1 MKKFTTLKTLL
12 VALLALGATSAW
24 ADVVETVVVNQD
36 FNDGTTTLFTGASR
50 ITVSND
56 AENNNV
62 KFTCAN
68 NSTNGY
74 SLATYDFSSAIGTD
88 ATAVKVEFL
97 FWIPNQNASYRRFF
111 TVGQADLRTGFA
123 KQAYQTAGSMFAFGL
138 ARNSSANYFSIN
150 GASTTAAAS
159 ASNVLGAWARAEIY
173 VDHSQKKVN
182 YKITNVENTTTYY
195 SADNVA
201 FVDNSAA
208 YCNQLDFFDCQNNSV
223 SYLDN
228 LVITK
233 YVDNSKVA
241 TTYTV
246 KYQNASGVDLKD
258 AVNYDTFV
266 GDSFTATNADMATFY
281 SDDTN
286 IKYVYASGNES
297 KTAQSSANDNVI
309 TLVFDEYEKVSYS
322 IIAVDEEDTELQTI
336 NSGEAYTD
344 GSTTIYLSKY
354 IKIEDQWYVTDE
366 EEFKVTIV
374 EAGSNTVIYKKSNI
388 AYFFEMESLTRNGG
402 SYLTED
408 NDGYSGGK
416 RLRLSKGSQHYTP
429 ALSAGN
435 YLLNI
440 PWENSNENAAE
451 VYVYT
456 RDSEGNLSDILATF
470 TAPKGSGTFA
480 AIINVPEGHSIAFNG
495 NEGSY
500 NNNARMDYMIL
511 TEVPETVPATIG
523 SNGFST
529 FASEYNVKLPSGV
542 TAYTAKVSGNYVNFT
557 EVESGEIPAN
567 KGVLLKGTAGEIT
580 LDVIATAT
588 ALGSN
593 DFKVN
598 TSGATFDAA
607 ENTTYFAMV
616 KDSNPLTFGTV
627 NPASV
632 AIPANKA
639 YLAVP
644 AAVSVETG
652 ARLTA
657 IFDGEATAIK
667 TVENA
672 KAGNT
677 IYNLNGQRVE
687 KAQKGL
693 YIVNGKKTIVK

>member
-12 VALLALGATSAW
+12 VGLLVCAATSAW
-24 ADVVETVVVNQD
+24 AGVVDSVAVNCD
-36 FNDGTTTLFTGASR
+36 FNNGETLFTGVSR
-50 ITVSND
+50 FSVEND
-56 AENNNV
+56 NNV
-62 KFTCAN
+62 KFVCSH

-74 SLATYDFSSAIGTD
+74 SLATYDFSSAIGTN
-88 ATAVKVEFL
+88 ATAVKIEFA
-97 FWIPNQNASYRRFF
+97 FWIPNENAAYRRFF
-111 TVGQADLRTGFA
+111 TIGQADYRTGFG
-123 KQAYQTAGSMFAFGL
+123 KQAYSTAGSMFAFGL
-138 ARNSSANYFSIN
+138 ARISSANYFSIN

-159 ASNVLGAWARAEIY
+159 AGTVLGNWAHAEIY
-173 VDHSQKKVN
+173 VDHSKKTVN
-182 YKITNVENTTTYY
+182 YKITSMDGQTTYY
-195 SADNVA
+195 SANDVA
-201 FVDNSAA
+201 FVDGTAS
-208 YCNQLDFFDCQNNSV
+208 YCNQIDFFDCQNNAV

-246 KYQNASGVDLKD
+246 KYQNAGGTVLKD
-258 AVNYDTFV
+258 AVSYNTFV

-297 KTAQSSANDNVI
+297 KKAQSSANDNVI

-322 IIAVDEEDTELQTI
+322 IIAVDEDNTELQTL
-336 NSGEAYTD
+336 NSGEAYAD

-366 EEFKVTIV
+366 KDFKVTIV

-402 SYLTED
+402 SYVTED

-429 ALSAGN
+429 ALNAGN

-542 TAYTAKVSGNYVNFT
+542 TAYTAQVNTDGKSVKFNKID
-557 EVESGEIPAN
+557 SGEIPAN
-567 KGVLLKGTAGEIT
+567 KGVLLEGTAGATIT
-580 LDVIATAT
+580 LDVIASAT
-588 ALGSN
+588 ALGTN
-593 DFKVN
+593 EFKVN
-598 TSGATFDAA
+598 TTGEKFAA
-607 ENTTYFAMV
+607 EEGVTYFAME
-616 KDSNPLTFGTV
+616 KGTTPLTFKKV
-627 NPASV
+627 NPAEV

-639 YLAVP
+639 YLTYAP
-644 AAVSVETG
+644 AIFEVS

-677 IYNLNGQRVE
+677 IYNLNGQRVD